1 MSISIFDI
9 AKGIYWP
16 KAGQVFLEV
25 KNSSDTSWIL
35 IDYLNNNPHYLIQD
49 QIILNDFHKI
59 ISTGDKQKIEA
70 YIMKNLYGFSKY
82 DEGIFAFIAGANDK
96 SPSILY
102 DYEKDSFSMIHPNL
116 QSEGMYYIALSDL
129 LFLINQ
135 KLVLTDIILK
145 LRP

>member
-1 MSISIFDI
+1 MSISIIDI

-16 KAGQVFLEV
+16 KREQVFLQV

-35 IDYLNNNPHYLIQD
+35 IEYLNNNPNCLTQD

-59 ISTGDKQKIEA
+59 ISTSDKQRIEA
-70 YIMKNLYGFSKY
+70 YIMENLNGFSKY
-82 DEGIFAFIAGANDK
+82 DDGIFAFIAGANDK

-102 DYEKDSFSMIHPNL
+102 DYGKDSFCMVHPNL
-116 QSEGMYYIALSDL
+116 QSEGKYYFALSDL

-135 KLVLTDIILK
+135 KLVLTETILK
-145 LRP
+145 LLQ